1 MRFQAARPPACR
13 LWVPFLSQVAPLS
26 PLYLTGA
33 LVAGPSGASCGGG
46 SGGRGPAPLGAARS
60 PQSLAVRGRRSPRS
74 RRRRAVSPVC
84 RQPPCLSV
92 GTRGCRDAGAV
103 APATSHFSQLGPLA
117 LEVASPFGE
126 GAGRPA
132 GLSQLWRRGELLLRP
147 RQPTALCARAGG
159 GGGEG
164 AAGSGGARAAAQ
176 SGCSCVLCPPAVL
189 ASADRGW
196 EPRQATREV
205 PGRAACGPG
214 CGPVGRVKALGVREH
229 LRGQSSSGEAPRP
242 LSAARPAPCRGGFG
256 GRMLAPPA
264 LSQGS
269 PHLPQLP
276 RLPSFA
282 TQLPRG
288 QLPGVTSF
296 TWGMWPFGSSHRRLT
311 LPARCFEQA
320 QSRAVP
326 GTGRGDQG
334 APRSSG
340 AILQRSFAWRSPFES
355 HLSEA

>member
-13 LWVPFLSQVAPLS
+13 LWVPSLSQVAPLS

-132 GLSQLWRRGELLLRP
+132 GLSQPWRRGVLLLRP
-147 RQPTALCARAGG
+147 RQPTALCARVV
-159 GGGEG
+159 
-164 AAGSGGARAAAQ
+164 GARARPARVEPGPRLRAAAAASSVPRQ
-176 SGCSCVLCPPAVL
+176 FSPLQTGVGSLARPLGRCLGGPHVGQGAALWEGSRPSVFESISEDSPLAEKHPGRSQLPGLPPA
-189 ASADRGW
+189 
-196 EPRQATREV
+196 
-205 PGRAACGPG
+205 
-214 CGPVGRVKALGVREH
+214 
-229 LRGQSSSGEAPRP
+229 EAV
-242 LSAARPAPCRGGFG
+242 SG

>member
-13 LWVPFLSQVAPLS
+13 LWVPSLSQVAPLS

-33 LVAGPSGASCGGG
+33 LVAGPSGASCG

-132 GLSQLWRRGELLLRP
+132 GLSQLWRRGELLLRLVSRLP
-147 RQPTALCARAGG
+147 FVRGRVRWWGRGRGRLGWSQGR
-159 GGGEG
+159 
-164 AAGSGGARAAAQ
+164 GSERLQ
-176 SGCSCVLCPPAVL
+176 LRPLSPAVL
-189 ASADRGW
+189 ASADRDW

-214 CGPVGRVKALGVREH
+214 CGPVGRVEALGVREH

-288 QLPGVTSF
+288 QQPGVTSF

-334 APRSSG
+334 APRSLG

>member
-13 LWVPFLSQVAPLS
+13 LWVPSLSQVAPLS

-132 GLSQLWRRGELLLRP
+132 GLSQLWRRGVLLLRLVSRLP
-147 RQPTALCARAGG
+147 FVRVRWRGRGRGRGRLGWSQGR
-159 GGGEG
+159 
-164 AAGSGGARAAAQ
+164 GSERLQ
-176 SGCSCVLCPPAVL
+176 L
-189 ASADRGW
+189 
-196 EPRQATREV
+196 
-205 PGRAACGPG
+205 
-214 CGPVGRVKALGVREH
+214 
-229 LRGQSSSGEAPRP
+229 RP
-242 LSAARPAPCRGGFG
+242 LSP
-256 GRMLAPPA
+256 
-264 LSQGS
+264 
-269 PHLPQLP
+269 
-276 RLPSFA
+276 
-282 TQLPRG
+282 
-288 QLPGVTSF
+288 
-296 TWGMWPFGSSHRRLT
+296 GSSRLC
-311 LPARCFEQA
+311 R
-320 QSRAVP
+320 P
-326 GTGRGDQG
+326 GLG
-334 APRSSG
+334 A
-340 AILQRSFAWRSPFES
+340 SPG
-355 HLSEA
+355 H

>member
-13 LWVPFLSQVAPLS
+13 LWVPSLSQVAPLS

-103 APATSHFSQLGPLA
+103 APATSHFSQRGPLA

-147 RQPTALCARAGG
+147 RQPTALCARAR
-159 GGGEG
+159 
-164 AAGSGGARAAAQ
+164 AVVGARARSARVEPGPRLRAA
-176 SGCSCVLCPPAVL
+176 AA
-189 ASADRGW
+189 ASS
-196 EPRQATREV
+196 V
-205 PGRAACGPG
+205 PGSSRLCRPG
-214 CGPVGRVKALGVREH
+214 LG
-229 LRGQSSSGEAPRP
+229 A
-242 LSAARPAPCRGGFG
+242 
-256 GRMLAPPA
+256 
-264 LSQGS
+264 S
-269 PHLPQLP
+269 PGH
-276 RLPSFA
+276 
-282 TQLPRG
+282 
-288 QLPGVTSF
+288 
-296 TWGMWPFGSSHRRLT
+296 
-311 LPARCFEQA
+311 
-320 QSRAVP
+320 
-326 GTGRGDQG
+326 
-334 APRSSG
+334 
-340 AILQRSFAWRSPFES
+340 
-355 HLSEA
+355 